1 MHVFS
6 DLRLKVSSH
15 DIVGDIILKAH
26 PFFMCNFK
34 MTFPLKK
41 VSQEKKV
48 SLLSA
53 LPAAQSSVQRIY
65 IVGFALHHHDS
76 LTLFRKKEVCTH
88 LFALEKCF
96 KIFYVNILKKEKLRS
111 YFPFSF
117 RATLSFTL

>member
-1 MHVFS
+1 
-6 DLRLKVSSH
+6 
-15 DIVGDIILKAH
+15 
-26 PFFMCNFK
+26 MCNFK

-76 LTLFRKKEVCTH
+76 LTLFRKKK
-88 LFALEKCF
+88 FALTF
-96 KIFYVNILKKEKLRS
+96 LLKKNASK
-111 YFPFSF
+111 FS
-117 RATLSFTL
+117 TLIYLKKKNREVIFLFHFEQL

>member
-15 DIVGDIILKAH
+15 DIVDDIILKAH

-76 LTLFRKKEVCTH
+76 LTLFRKKR
-88 LFALEKCF
+88 FALTF
-96 KIFYVNILKKEKLRS
+96 L
-111 YFPFSF
+111 P
-117 RATLSFTL
+117 